1 MMSDI
6 VGPADVVTPVV
17 LFLKDLGFQASAVA
31 PEQKPPGTVRVSRT
45 GGGPVNQVQDVAE
58 ILIEAWELDTNRGF
72 TLARDMWAAFARISR
87 DDQEALPPLIT
98 YEAVPTVPLQHQ
110 DPYSEHLI
118 RYQFTLSLRYR
129 MVPL

>member
-1 MMSDI
+1 MADI
-6 VGPADVVTPVV
+6 IGPADVVTPVV
-17 LFLKDLGFQASAVA
+17 LLLKGLGFQAAAVA
-31 PEQKPPGTVRVSRT
+31 PEQKPAGTVRVSRT

-58 ILIEAWELDTNRGF
+58 ILIEVWELDTNRGF
-72 TLARDMWAAFARISR
+72 DLARDIWAVFARISR
-87 DDQEALPPLIT
+87 DDQEAVPPLT
-98 YEAVPTVPLQHQ
+98 VYEVVPSVPLQHQ